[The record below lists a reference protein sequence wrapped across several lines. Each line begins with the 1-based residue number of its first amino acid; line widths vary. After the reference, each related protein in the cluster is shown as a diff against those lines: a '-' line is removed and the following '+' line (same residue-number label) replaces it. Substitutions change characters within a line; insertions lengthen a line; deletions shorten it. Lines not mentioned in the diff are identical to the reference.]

1 MQKDRKDLVLIDFE
15 KKCNQLRLFFGDGED
30 PWGDDWDDA
39 PYQHNAGRVY
49 SEFIKDTAVLSF
61 YYDDIVYEPA
71 DDYTF
76 QDVSKEMMLKKR
88 VPAFVALP
96 VKYREPESY
105 WKCYSF
111 AELLADSHAIPFY
124 FGITVK
130 EIEKILNKHFPKTFL
145 DFSENFNYF

>member
-1 MQKDRKDLVLIDFE
+1 MQINRKDLVLIDFE
-15 KKCNQLRLFFGDGED
+15 KKCNQLRLFFGDDEK

-49 SEFIKDTAVLSF
+49 EKFIKDTAVLSF
-61 YYDDIVYEPA
+61 YYDDIVYEPS
-71 DDYTF
+71 DDYNF
-76 QDVSKEMMLKKR
+76 QDVSKEMMLKKK

-111 AELLADSHAIPFY
+111 AELLADSYSIPFY
-124 FGITVK
+124 FGMTVK
-130 EIEKILNKHFPKTFL
+130 EIENILSKNFPKTYL

>member
-1 MQKDRKDLVLIDFE
+1 MLRKNLKLIDFE
-15 KKCNQLRLFFGDGED
+15 KKCNQLRLFFGDATN
-30 PWGDDWDDA
+30 PWGDDWDDL

-49 SEFIKDTAVLSF
+49 NEFIKDTAVLSF

-105 WKCYSF
+105 WQCYSF
-111 AELLADSHAIPFY
+111 AKLLADSQAIPFY

-130 EIEKILNKHFPKTFL
+130 EIEKILNEHFPKTSL

>member
-1 MQKDRKDLVLIDFE
+1 MKREYLKLIDFE
-15 KKCNQLRLFFGDGED
+15 KKCNQLRLFFGNNEK

-61 YYDDIVYEPA
+61 YYDDIVYEPS
-71 DDYTF
+71 DDYNF
-76 QDVSKEMMLKKR
+76 QDVSKEMMLKKK

-111 AELLADSHAIPFY
+111 AELLADSHTIPFY
-124 FGITVK
+124 FGMTVK
-130 EIEKILNKHFPKTFL
+130 EIDEILKNNFPKTFL